1 MFAAGGGGGDERE
14 SRPGTAMFTFSFCF
28 PTSPSPITLRFPDT
42 PAPRRGP
49 GWKTLLFGAVKHVF
63 RGLSTL
69 TCLLAYQTQADISVK
84 RAPFFQTRFTS
95 RQLFVWERLMSSG
108 RRLVS
113 VHLRRAPSR
122 RADIARTSG
131 SFSCV

>member
-14 SRPGTAMFTFSFCF
+14 SRLGTAMFTFSFCF
-28 PTSPSPITLRFPDT
+28 PTSPSPITLRFPET

-84 RAPFFQTRFTS
+84 RAPFFQTRFTRPS
-95 RQLFVWERLMSSG
+95 AFCLGEVDEQ
-108 RRLVS
+108 
-113 VHLRRAPSR
+113 RA
-122 RADIARTSG
+122 AAGAGAFEAGAVTS
-131 SFSCV
+131 C